1 MLEERVVCVVELVGQ
16 VAAQLSLIIVKVKK
30 FVDLVYLVLVADGV
44 KRILLRL
51 RSQLYRPR
59 EVALNLVDSVC

>member
-59 EVALNLVDSVC
+59 EVALNLVDSDC